1 MIRVV
6 VADDQR
12 EVREGLAMMLAA
24 EPDVEV
30 VGTASDGS
38 RAVVLAERE
47 HPDVVLMDIRM
58 PGVDGVEATRL
69 ITEHQVQGS
78 TAVGRGTEGGRGG
91 NVAEDAG
98 GAVDG
103 GVPQETVAVLVLT
116 TFDHDDVLYG
126 ALRAGASGYLL
137 KHSAPSDLVDAVRTV
152 AEGGSWIDPS
162 VAGKVIAT
170 LRAMSPTDGRGRP
183 TLEFLSPREIE
194 VLRLMADAPTNAELA
209 EMLFLSEATVK
220 THISRLLMKTGSH
233 DRAQLVALAYRSGL
247 VRP

>member
-6 VADDQR
+6 VADDQP
-12 EVREGLAMMLAA
+12 EVREGMSMMLAA
-24 EPDVEV
+24 EADIEV
-30 VGTASDGS
+30 VGTARDGAE
-38 RAVVLAERE
+38 AVVMARRER
-47 HPDVVLMDIRM
+47 PDVVLMDIRM
-58 PGVDGVEATRL
+58 PRTDGVEATRQ
-69 ITEHQVQGS
+69 ITEHQVDDG
-78 TAVGRGTEGGRGG
+78 AGRGG
-91 NVAEDAG
+91 
-98 GAVDG
+98 
-103 GVPQETVAVLVLT
+103 PQETVAVLVLT

-137 KHSAPSDLVDAVRTV
+137 KHSAPSDLVHAVRTV

-170 LRAMSPTDGRGRP
+170 LRAMSPTDDRGRP
-183 TLEFLSPREIE
+183 TLEYLSPREVE

>member
-6 VADDQR
+6 IADDQP
-12 EVREGLAMMLAA
+12 EVREGMSMMLAA
-24 EPDVEV
+24 EADIEV
-30 VGTASDGS
+30 VATARDGAE
-38 RAVVLAERE
+38 AVMLARRE

-58 PGVDGVEATRL
+58 PRTDGVEATRQ
-69 ITEHQVQGS
+69 ITGHQVPAPHGD
-78 TAVGRGTEGGRGG
+78 TEGRGG
-91 NVAEDAG
+91 
-98 GAVDG
+98 
-103 GVPQETVAVLVLT
+103 QETVAVLVLT

-137 KHSAPSDLVDAVRTV
+137 KHSAPSDLVHAVHTV
-152 AEGGSWIDPS
+152 ADGGSWIDPS

-170 LRAMSPTDGRGRP
+170 LRAMSPTDDRGRP
-183 TLEFLSPREIE
+183 TLEYLSPREVE

-209 EMLFLSEATVK
+209 EMLFVSEATVK